1 MDEEQTQGS
10 VHGGDK
16 SQGQEDWPV
25 IIWRQD
31 WTRGP
36 TELPTTFRTM
46 AGAVSAV
53 VTTTS
58 SARWRQASPDTQNTL
73 NYSVADLEW
82 FIPDSDPALNFRSSG
97 SGSNLY

>member
-58 SARWRQASPDTQNTL
+58 SASAS
-73 NYSVADLEW
+73 
-82 FIPDSDPALNFRSSG
+82 SSA
-97 SGSNLY
+97 SSAKQTNN